1 MPAVNQF
8 EIHPSFQQTAL
19 TRYSLERRIAV
30 EAYSPLGQA
39 KDVGDPTVRTIA
51 AAHGKTPTQVIL
63 RWHMQHGFLVNLK
76 PVTPHRMAENIDI
89 FDFELSD
96 LELQR
101 IGGPEA
107 GLRSSGDPATFD
119 FSQA

>member
-1 MPAVNQF
+1 
-8 EIHPSFQQTAL
+8 
-19 TRYSLERRIAV
+19 
-30 EAYSPLGQA
+30 
-39 KDVGDPTVRTIA
+39 
-51 AAHGKTPTQVIL
+51 
-63 RWHMQHGFLVNLK
+63 
-76 PVTPHRMAENIDI
+76 MAENIDI